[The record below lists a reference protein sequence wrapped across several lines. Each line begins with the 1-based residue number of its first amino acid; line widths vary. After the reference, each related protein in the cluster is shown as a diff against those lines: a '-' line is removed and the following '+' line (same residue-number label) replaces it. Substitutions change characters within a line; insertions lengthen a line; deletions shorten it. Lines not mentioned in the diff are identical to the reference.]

1 MNNGL
6 TIAAFV
12 ISCVSFVFS
21 CISLF
26 QDYKIKKHQIKK
38 DKEEDEEKKHAKIKM
53 ASIKGLR
60 NYMVIRIQN
69 VGKCAARDLKIEVLN
84 EAAKQDANVACF
96 TQEVPSFLAAGDAVD
111 LGFQC
116 YLIDDYVKFNVDLED
131 DSGTWNNEI
140 SILRNCS
147 HD

>member
-38 DKEEDEEKKHAKIKM
+38 DKEEDEKKKHAKINIT
-53 ASIKGLR
+53 SIEGR
-60 NYMVIRIQN
+60 HNYMVIRIQN
-69 VGKCAARDLKIEVLN
+69 VGRCAAKDLRIKVLN
-84 EAAKQDANVACF
+84 EAAQKDEKVACF
-96 TQEVPSFLAAGDAVD
+96 TQKVPSFLAAGDAVD